1 LKLST
6 TSEISNLFLN
16 LLETFESCF
25 VVVKSSITFSD
36 FSIETKTKHI
46 EFVSL
51 FLKEILN
58 QINERLKKKL
68 QNNQQ
73 MGHFSEKN

>member
-1 LKLST
+1 LKPKQN
-6 TSEISNLFLN
+6 I
-16 LLETFESCF
+16 
-25 VVVKSSITFSD
+25 
-36 FSIETKTKHI
+36 I